1 MMALSQMAVSN
12 GMEEEPRGLANTQL
26 LEDSLADNPHRGSKG
41 KLRKYNGELG
51 LIVERDIKLRLPE
64 KLLLFHEEMSKGY
77 DSEWTI
83 EQESNFAML
92 SEIVMMIANRD
103 SRPILTEEYKGSL
116 TLQEL
121 FDKYGLTDQLLE
133 KIARPEFLDVIEE
146 AVRC

>member
-1 MMALSQMAVSN
+1 MMALSQIAVSN

-41 KLRKYNGELG
+41 KLRKYDGELG
-51 LIVERDIKLRLPE
+51 AIVERDIKLRLPE
-64 KLLLFHEEMSKGY
+64 NLLLFLEEVSKGY
-77 DSEWTI
+77 DQEWTI
-83 EQESNFAML
+83 EQESNFVML
-92 SEIVMMIANRD
+92 TEIVMMIANREGC
-103 SRPILTEEYKGSL
+103 PILTEEYKGSL

-133 KIARPEFLDVIEE
+133 KIARPDFLDVIEE

>member
-12 GMEEEPRGLANTQL
+12 GMEEEPWVAATTPQL
-26 LEDSLADNPHRGSKG
+26 ENRLADETKSGTR

-51 LIVERDIKLRLPE
+51 PIVERDNTLRLPE

-103 SRPILTEEYKGSL
+103 SCPILTEEYKGSL

-133 KIARPEFLDVIEE
+133 KIARPDFLDVIEE